1 MNGLN
6 KKMKKKILFINGHL
20 NTGGVEK
27 SLADILRKIDLN
39 KFDVKL
45 LLLENYGDYINQI
58 PKNVKIELFDLHNTY
73 GSLLKSLTNCLKQ
86 RDKKCFWTRIVFFL
100 TRWFGRD
107 KLRWLGKTIFKNEE
121 YDCVIGFRPGIATE
135 LAAYAV
141 TAKRKITWW
150 HHGEMNLNIQ
160 QKKDYENACKKMDY
174 VVSVSEGCANFLKK
188 EILGIDKKLYI
199 IPNMLDIENIIKK
212 SEEYKPF
219 EKNKEIIDFVT
230 VGRLSPEKHVENA
243 IKVAWKLEENTK
255 EKFRW
260 FIVGDGSER
269 NKLQNMI
276 DGYGLERQVV
286 LVGSKENPYPY
297 MKNADFLVHTSYVES
312 QCLAVLEAMALGIP
326 CIVTKSIGI
335 NEFAMD
341 GYNCFLVEQNGVA
354 LENTILKTIQQ
365 KLDVVKISKN
375 GINTAKNFSEDK
387 IISRIETIFENIE

>member
-1 MNGLN
+1 
-6 KKMKKKILFINGHL
+6 MKKKILFINGHL

-45 LLLENYGDYINQI
+45 LLLEDYGDYINQI

-73 GSLLKSLTNCLKQ
+73 GSLLKSLINCLKQ

-219 EKNKEIIDFVT
+219 EKNKGIIDFVT

-276 DGYGLERQVV
+276 ENYGLNNQVI
-286 LVGSKENPYPY
+286 LVGNKRNPYPY

-312 QCLAVLEAMALGIP
+312 QCLAVLEAMALGTP
-326 CIVTKSIGI
+326 CVVTKSIGI
-335 NEFAMD
+335 NEFAVNE
-341 GYNCFLVEQNGVA
+341 YNCLLAEQNEMD
-354 LENTILKTIQQ
+354 LEKQIKKSMCQYINLDAIKKNAFRTIEQFSDKIVILK
-365 KLDVVKISKN
+365 
-375 GINTAKNFSEDK
+375 
-387 IISRIETIFENIE
+387 IEQIL

>member
-1 MNGLN
+1 M
-6 KKMKKKILFINGHL
+6 
-20 NTGGVEK
+20 
-27 SLADILRKIDLN
+27 
-39 KFDVKL
+39 
-45 LLLENYGDYINQI
+45 
-58 PKNVKIELFDLHNTY
+58 FDLHNTY
-73 GSLLKSLTNCLKQ
+73 GSLLKSLINCLKQ

-219 EKNKEIIDFVT
+219 EKNKGIIDFVT

-276 DGYGLERQVV
+276 ENYGLNNQVI
-286 LVGSKENPYPY
+286 LVGNKRNPYPY

-312 QCLAVLEAMALGIP
+312 QCLAVLEAMALGTP
-326 CIVTKSIGI
+326 CVVTKSIGI
-335 NEFAMD
+335 NEFAVNE
-341 GYNCFLVEQNGVA
+341 YNCFLAEQNEMD
-354 LENTILKTIQQ
+354 LEKQIKKSMCQYINLDAIKKNAFRTIEQFSDKIVILK
-365 KLDVVKISKN
+365 
-375 GINTAKNFSEDK
+375 
-387 IISRIETIFENIE
+387 IEQIL

>member
-1 MNGLN
+1 
-6 KKMKKKILFINGHL
+6 MKKKILFINGHL

-45 LLLENYGDYINQI
+45 LLLEDYGDYINQI

-73 GSLLKSLTNCLKQ
+73 GSLLKSLINCLKQ

-174 VVSVSEGCANFLKK
+174 VVSFSEGCAHFLKK

-219 EKNKEIIDFVT
+219 EKNKGIIDFVT

-276 DGYGLERQVV
+276 ENYGLNNQVI
-286 LVGSKENPYPY
+286 LVGNKRNPYPY

-312 QCLAVLEAMALGIP
+312 QCLAVLEAMALGTP
-326 CIVTKSIGI
+326 CVVTKSIGI
-335 NEFAMD
+335 NEFAVNE
-341 GYNCFLVEQNGVA
+341 YNCFLAEQNEMD
-354 LENTILKTIQQ
+354 LEKQIKKSMCQYINLDAIKKNAFRTIEQFSDKIVILK
-365 KLDVVKISKN
+365 
-375 GINTAKNFSEDK
+375 
-387 IISRIETIFENIE
+387 IEQIL